1 MASSPSASAPTASAA
16 KKSASTNNSSK
27 SSSSSSSS
35 SSVVDFFRGKSV
47 LVTGA
52 TGFVGKVLLEK
63 LLRSC
68 PEVGTI
74 YLLMRAGQRDGKSP
88 AARLKDLF
96 ASRAF
101 SFAGADSPLPFDKV
115 VALCGDMTKP
125 GLGLSPED
133 RKTIVDQVDVIFH
146 SAATVKF
153 HGPLKDFISQNV
165 LGTEAIMKL
174 GEEMKHL
181 KVNVLSI

>member
-1 MASSPSASAPTASAA
+1 MASSNVSSPNQQQQQPGKNAS
-16 KKSASTNNSSK
+16 KNSTK
-27 SSSSSSSS
+27 SSSTSSSS
-35 SSVVDFFRGKSV
+35 SSVVDFFRGKSI

-68 PEVGTI
+68 PEVSTI
-74 YLLMRAGQRDGKSP
+74 YLLMRPGARDGKSP

-101 SFAGADSPLPFDKV
+101 SFSPVALPFEKV
-115 VALCGDMTKP
+115 VALSGDMTKP

-133 RKTIVDQVDVIFH
+133 RQTIVENVDVIFH

-153 HGPLKDFISQNV
+153 HGPLKDFIAQNV
-165 LGTEAIMKL
+165 LGTEAVMQL

-181 KVNVLSI
+181 KVSTVLRLN